1 MKKVLPLV
9 VTTLDETIT
18 GHDPRLANILAYPE
32 KFKPWLEELKRSG
45 EHEYEGPYKA
55 AYLAAILLRHSGTR
69 SKPVRDFR
77 YAFGVDDYGTV
88 SGQDFTLLKDIETF
102 HFNSPQTPIDSIH
115 NQTTTSISHRLS
127 RRISWFEDDLIPRSK
142 NMAAQYG
149 KEDII
154 YEQTLWREE
163 ALSDLFAT
171 LQQELAN
178 TREHLIESGERP
190 LRTGPLIQ
198 APHPFLEQAIAE
210 LTPNS
215 GPTRIYL
222 EAVKAQLETP
232 EEPVL
237 QQFALQNGLPSSWIN
252 DRSHTNL
259 IDQFEERMQEP
270 PTRENEEQEANA
282 FYLRKLDLAAR
293 TNVPRVD
300 ALKET
305 MAKLREQIHEETDP
319 SRKLDLERELARAHQ
334 KISILVGHSTLLNKL
349 HTMYTEHHAPKLDD
363 SPLNFD

>member
-9 VTTLDETIT
+9 VTTLDEAIT

-32 KFKPWLEELKRSG
+32 NFKPWLEELKRSG
-45 EHEYEGPYKA
+45 DHEYEGPYKA

-102 HFNSPQTPIDSIH
+102 HTNHPFSQASP
-115 NQTTTSISHRLS
+115 NHRILGQLS

-149 KEDII
+149 KKDII

-171 LQQELAN
+171 LQGELVN
-178 TREHLIESGERP
+178 NRGRLVGSDERP
-190 LRTGPLIQ
+190 LQTGPLTQ
-198 APHPFLEQAIAE
+198 APHPFLEQAIKE

-215 GPTRIYL
+215 GSTRIYL

-237 QQFALQNGLPSSWIN
+237 QQFAQQNGLPSSWIN

-270 PTRENEEQEANA
+270 PAHENDAQEANA

-300 ALKET
+300 ALEET
-305 MAKLREQIHEETDP
+305 MAKLREQIYEETDP
-319 SRKLDLERELARAHQ
+319 SRKLDLEHELARAHQ